1 MRGAVNLEQG
11 RLRDAVADLNVAV
24 RIESGDRRAW
34 GLRSRAHLAL
44 GNVQRAKEA
53 GPGPVAPSTLIAR
66 RRLCSLI
73 GQCKVCHFIAV
84 PDGRNLL
91 LGGFRR

>member
-34 GLRSRAHLAL
+34 GLRSRAHLGL

-53 GPGPVAPSTLIAR
+53 GPVAASTLIAR
-66 RRLCSLI
+66 QRLWSLI
-73 GQCKVCHFIAV
+73 GQCKVCHFLAV